1 MLAEILDLVK
11 RHEEWRG
18 QECLNLIPSENV
30 MSPAVRSLLSS
41 DLAHRYTSREDFYM
55 GTEFLNKIELYGE
68 KIAETVFGAEKA
80 DLRPLSGH
88 VADWIFLSTFTSPN
102 DKILC
107 VSPED
112 GGYPG
117 MGKNGLA
124 TLLRLRVIGFPFSK
138 EKMNIKV
145 SEAIDILLRERPQ
158 VVVFGASIFLF
169 PHPVQ
174 EVTNVA
180 REVGAVVGYDGS
192 HVLGL
197 IAGKKFQ
204 LPFKEQVNI
213 LVGSTHK
220 TFPGPQGGIILAD
233 REHGERLKKKIE
245 PMFVDNAH
253 WNRIAA
259 LALALAEMKEFGQK
273 YAKQVI
279 QNAKRLAKTLAE
291 YGFPIA
297 CTELGFS
304 ESHQVLLNHDK
315 YKKRLEMARKLEEAN
330 IIVDCGIRLGT
341 CEVTRR
347 GMKEEEMEQ
356 IAEFIRRV
364 IIDRE
369 ETEEVKK
376 AVKNFVKDFN
386 RIEYCFRK

>member
-1 MLAEILDLVK
+1 MLAEILGMVK
-11 RHEEWRG
+11 HHEEWRG
-18 QECLNLIPSENV
+18 QECLNLIPSENI

-55 GTEFLNKIELYGE
+55 GTKFLDEIKLYGE
-68 KIAETVFGAEKA
+68 KIAKAVFGAETA

-88 VADWIFLSTFTSPN
+88 IADWIFLSTFTSPN
-102 DKILC
+102 DKMLC

-117 MGKNGLA
+117 MGENGLA
-124 TLLRLRVIGFPFSK
+124 TLRRLRVKRFPFSK

-145 SEAIDILLRERPQ
+145 SEAIDILLRERPR
-158 VVVFGASIFLF
+158 VVVFGASFFLF

-174 EVTNVA
+174 EIASVA

-197 IAGKKFQ
+197 IAGKEFQ
-204 LPFKEQVNI
+204 LPFKEGVNI

-220 TFPGPQGGIILAD
+220 SFFGPQGGIILAD
-233 REHGERLKKKIE
+233 KEHGERLKEKIE

-259 LALALAEMKEFGQK
+259 LTLALAEMKEFGQK

-279 QNAKRLAKTLAE
+279 RNAKRLAKTLAE
-291 YGFPIA
+291 YGFPIV
-297 CTELGFS
+297 CTELGFT
-304 ESHQVLLNHDK
+304 ESHQVLLNHGK
-315 YKKRLEMARKLEEAN
+315 YKKGLEIAQKLEEAN
-330 IIVDCGIRLGT
+330 IVVDCGGRLGT

-364 IIDRE
+364 VIDKE
-369 ETEEVKK
+369 EKEKVKK
-376 AVKNFVKDFN
+376 AVKNFVKAFD
-386 RIEYCFRK
+386 RIEYCFKI